1 MQLLQQGL
9 GDGFLISQVSCR
21 SAFGRALEDG
31 TADVVLSDT
40 EALGFAH
47 LSLLE
52 HVRAARRPVPV
63 VLFSADERVATA
75 VEAMRRGAADYLLKP
90 HQQILLARSLAG
102 AVASS
107 PWRAYAPEVKLTPS
121 EISRELRSP
130 LLAIDGF
137 AQALAR
143 ETQGIANDNATRYVK
158 RLLYNVRYMGNL
170 VDRLGAAGR

>member
-1 MQLLQQGL
+1 MEPTTAPIRVLFTGQSTYCLQLLQQEL

-21 SAFGRALEDG
+21 SAFGRALDDG

-47 LSLLE
+47 LSLLD

-90 HQQILLARSLAG
+90 HQQFHLAHSLAG
-102 AVASS
+102 AVAS
-107 PWRAYAPEVKLTPS
+107 PPRDEGRFQRQRGPVCQAAFVQR
-121 EISRELRSP
+121 EIH
-130 LLAIDGF
+130 G
-137 AQALAR
+137 
-143 ETQGIANDNATRYVK
+143 
-158 RLLYNVRYMGNL
+158 
-170 VDRLGAAGR
+170 